1 MRRYCRKASANV
13 RLFFELQNF
22 FHFFFK
28 KSTKNLVFSI
38 QTVPKAGRT
47 DTEEPNCQ
55 QQHSAHLPLTCVA
68 KIVKGEWRTKQI
80 HLFFIPSRILFSRFT
95 SRIVKGEWRTKQV
108 RLFFIPSRIL
118 FSRFSAKTTTNKR
131 KSTQTRETNSC
142 IFRSIGF
149 RNPMVLRQGFATP
162 YTLSGQRP

>member
-28 KSTKNLVFSI
+28 KSTKNLVFPI
-38 QTVPKAGRT
+38 QTVHKAGRASA
-47 DTEEPNCQ
+47 EEPDCQ
-55 QQHSAHLPLTCVA
+55 QQHSAHLPLICVA
-68 KIVKGEWRTKQI
+68 K
-80 HLFFIPSRILFSRFT
+80 
-95 SRIVKGEWRTKQV
+95 IVKGEWRTKQV

-118 FSRFSAKTTTNKR
+118 FSRLSAKTTTNKR
-131 KSTQTRETNSC
+131 KSTQTRETNSY